1 VTGAIVLA
9 AALDIFNVVQ
19 ALVSRQQHAL
29 SQQQDLRL
37 GLEVFE
43 QEARLAVAD
52 SIASAA
58 PDEFHFH
65 ANISAQRTMTTG
77 AVLPGYTTL
86 PVQAGS
92 GWDEGKKVTVCGQ
105 HTCEVHRLSRAGQRY
120 QLALAEPVGSALPT
134 GASVEVTNQVVYYVK
149 RDENG
154 TLKLMRMVDGG
165 ASTLIGG
172 LESARFSYRDARG
185 HTTSVPGLV
194 TRVVV
199 EIETVHPA
207 RRVVRE
213 VSLRS

>member
-1 VTGAIVLA
+1 
-9 AALDIFNVVQ
+9 
-19 ALVSRQQHAL
+19 
-29 SQQQDLRL
+29 
-37 GLEVFE
+37 LEVFE

-58 PDEFHFH
+58 PEEFLFH

-77 AVLPGYTTL
+77 LVLPGHTTL

-92 GWDEGKKVTVCGQ
+92 GWDEGKMVTVCGPQ
-105 HTCEVHRLSRAGQRY
+105 SCEVHRLSRAGQRY

-154 TLKLMRMVDGG
+154 TLKFMRMVDGG

-185 HTTSVPGLV
+185 HATSVPGLV